1 MENENIYK
9 PDVADPTVNWY
20 VAVVRVNCE
29 EKIALR
35 IADDFSEKQQKFDF
49 WIPFKRHVTLNSR
62 GKKRVTKR
70 AILSTFIFVRLEEC
84 HLNDVRFRPDV
95 YKMLTMPGQST
106 IYKIPNMEFY
116 GYKRLID
123 NGEIEAAVS
132 DRPLKKGQRVRI
144 KLGNLKGLEAYVQRL
159 TKDKA
164 IIGNEIKFISGAT
177 ITVDRDYLEVIE

>member
-9 PDVADPTVNWY
+9 PDVDDPTVNWY

-29 EKIALR
+29 EKVALR
-35 IADDFSEKQQKFDF
+35 IADDFLEKRQKFDF
-49 WIPFKRHVTLNSR
+49 WIPFKKHVAVNSR
-62 GKKRVTKR
+62 GKKKVSKR
-70 AILSTFIFVRLEEC
+70 AILSTFIFVRLEEK

-95 YKMLTMPGQST
+95 YKMLTLPGQSA
-106 IYKIPNMEFY
+106 IYKISNREFY

-123 NGEIEAAVS
+123 NGEIEAAVY

-164 IIGNEIKFISGAT
+164 VIGNEIKFISGAT
-177 ITVDRDYLEVIE
+177 ITVDRDYLEII